1 MVETAIF
8 SIFHRVRPAEAA
20 PPVIVEPSSA
30 THDPHALHGAETEKP
45 TVLGDAPA
53 RIEGDAVGPDAPSA
67 RAGELRAGGRR
78 PTRQRRSR
86 ETVSTQAVPAALI
99 AAEPAELPPAAA
111 SALEAQSEPKSQSLS
126 PEPPL
131 LVIDAPPILAE
142 PARDITAEIA
152 ALGSIPEPVEVEPS
166 SPPEPPPAWPGLAT
180 MADIPARADLLGLA
194 NPTVVT
200 LLVRLAGAQG
210 FRAAPWSGFAYDIA
224 ADTRTG
230 LVAGTRILTARGEL
244 EVERLLPGDSALA
257 LRGPALL
264 PITWIGR
271 SKATEPPIRIAA
283 GALGPNIPRR
293 TLCLA
298 PDHPVFLDPIP
309 VPASSLVNGTTI
321 HAVDIDAAELFHIDV
336 GATEVLF
343 AEGVPLSSSQRMQ
356 PTPLS

>member
-1 MVETAIF
+1 M
-8 SIFHRVRPAEAA
+8 
-20 PPVIVEPSSA
+20 
-30 THDPHALHGAETEKP
+30 
-45 TVLGDAPA
+45 
-53 RIEGDAVGPDAPSA
+53 
-67 RAGELRAGGRR
+67 
-78 PTRQRRSR
+78 
-86 ETVSTQAVPAALI
+86 

-142 PARDITAEIA
+142 PAEDITAEIA
-152 ALGSIPEPVEVEPS
+152 ALGSIPEPVEVEPP

-180 MADIPARADLLGLA
+180 MADIRARADLLGLA

-200 LLVRLAGAQG
+200 LLVRLAGAQAIQLSADGTGIYRPPG